1 MRFSRTISLVPVLS
15 VLVLLPLRVTQARD
29 RIPATGSAIAPV
41 VSLEH
46 ASMRPG
52 ESVTLVA
59 CVTNRNESRR
69 QIEPGDALAF
79 EAAGVTLLECEMA
92 PVETRGGGFDAG
104 DWTCSIDA
112 STLRLTYSGPR
123 RTWPRG
129 ELACARV
136 QALAPAASTNVLA
149 SVEAGTHGAWAPV
162 EPSILFLSVDDA
174 IGSAGPSGPAGP
186 EGPAGPAGPS
196 GAGAVAMATSDW
208 GIVALECEPPDYVPG
223 LDLTILVEEASRIVA
238 MVDAVT
244 NDECMLRT
252 GTGQGFLLLELDGVV
267 ALAHAVGDDHDTT
280 SMDLDQAA
288 LSWLSDPL
296 VAGPHRLRVLFGH
309 RTAMPPCGSS
319 RTACFGGWPD
329 SDVAARLVALE
340 VRAP

>member
-1 MRFSRTISLVPVLS
+1 
-15 VLVLLPLRVTQARD
+15 
-29 RIPATGSAIAPV
+29 
-41 VSLEH
+41 
-46 ASMRPG
+46 
-52 ESVTLVA
+52 
-59 CVTNRNESRR
+59 
-69 QIEPGDALAF
+69 
-79 EAAGVTLLECEMA
+79 
-92 PVETRGGGFDAG
+92 
-104 DWTCSIDA
+104 
-112 STLRLTYSGPR
+112 
-123 RTWPRG
+123 
-129 ELACARV
+129 
-136 QALAPAASTNVLA
+136 
-149 SVEAGTHGAWAPV
+149 
-162 EPSILFLSVDDA
+162 
-174 IGSAGPSGPAGP
+174 
-186 EGPAGPAGPS
+186 
-196 GAGAVAMATSDW
+196 MATSDW